1 MGNVCINTINA
12 EGTPSQVDDLIGRLS
27 ACFGKALQVNDI
39 FAIESKATASLS
51 VDYQWR
57 MPQKELLEITCLLS
71 DTQGLY
77 IRVTAE
83 EPGEEYFE
91 QSVFQDGKWTFET
104 PPSIND
110 QILTLTRQGIEQI
123 KKRIKEKGIIDFED
137 NCNYNA
143 VYINDD
149 GYAECP
155 YFKRIEI
162 EENGKLSVLLSDNF
176 WLYEEVLTPMHIMD
190 MLTLIN
196 QNDEAD
202 Q

>member
-1 MGNVCINTINA
+1 MGNVCINTVYA

-27 ACFGKALQVNDI
+27 ACFGKTLQVNDI

-51 VDYQWR
+51 VDSQWK
-57 MPQKELLEITCLLS
+57 MPQKELLKITCLLS

-104 PPSIND
+104 PPTINE
-110 QILTLTRQGIEQI
+110 QILTLTRQGIERI
-123 KKRIKEKGIIDFED
+123 KKRIREKGCIDFGD

-143 VYINDD
+143 VYIDDD
-149 GYAECP
+149 GYAENP
-155 YFKRIEI
+155 YYERIEI
-162 EENGKLSVLLSDNF
+162 EESGKISVLLTDGF
-176 WLYEEVLTPMHIMD
+176 WLFEEDLTPIHIMD

-196 QNDEAD
+196 QNDEVD